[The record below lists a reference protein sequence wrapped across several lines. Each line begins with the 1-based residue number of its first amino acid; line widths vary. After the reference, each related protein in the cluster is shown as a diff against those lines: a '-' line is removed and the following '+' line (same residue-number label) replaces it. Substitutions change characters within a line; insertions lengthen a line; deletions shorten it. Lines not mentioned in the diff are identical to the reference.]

1 MSKIPPQLR
10 QSLSALLQTAT
21 AFAFR
26 HLPGPQGL
34 EDFLACRQHFVQRFL
49 KISGALREWLA
60 YLRNILF
67 EALFYLLSKELF
79 ERSVAETLRVLGGMV
94 GDDVG
99 DQSASES
106 LGALVGILRKKRVQR
121 TSSTSITRRG
131 RWDGCR
137 GGRTWGDRRSGRCS
151 RRHKRWRRG
160 PRRCR
165 RWRKRRRGW
174 HGRAGR
180 LRTDGRRGLWRIE
193 FGQSR

>member
-79 ERSVAETLRVLGGMV
+79 ECSVAETLRVFGGMV
-94 GDDVG
+94 GDDIR
-99 DQSASES
+99 DQGASES
-106 LGALVGILRKKRVQR
+106 LRALVWILGEKRVQGA
-121 TSSTSITRRG
+121 SSAAIT
-131 RWDGCR
+131 
-137 GGRTWGDRRSGRCS
+137 
-151 RRHKRWRRG
+151 
-160 PRRCR
+160 CR
-165 RWRKRRRGW
+165 RR
-174 HGRAGR
+174 
-180 LRTDGRRGLWRIE
+180 
-193 FGQSR
+193 

>member
-67 EALFYLLSKELF
+67 EALFYLLSKELL
-79 ERSVAETLRVLGGMV
+79 ERSVAESFRVLGWMV
-94 GDDVG
+94 GDDVR
-99 DQSASES
+99 DQSASEP
-106 LGALVGILRKKRVQR
+106 LGALVGVLGEKRVQR
-121 TSSTSITRRG
+121 TSSTSIARRG
-131 RWDGCR
+131 
-137 GGRTWGDRRSGRCS
+137 
-151 RRHKRWRRG
+151 
-160 PRRCR
+160 
-165 RWRKRRRGW
+165 
-174 HGRAGR
+174 
-180 LRTDGRRGLWRIE
+180 
-193 FGQSR
+193 Q

>member
-67 EALFYLLSKELF
+67 EALFYLLSKELL
-79 ERSVAETLRVLGGMV
+79 ERSVAESFRVLGRMV
-94 GDDVG
+94 GNDVR

-106 LGALVGILRKKRVQR
+106 LGALVGILGEKRVQR
-121 TSSTSITRRG
+121 ASSTSIARRG
-131 RWDGCR
+131 R
-137 GGRTWGDRRSGRCS
+137 
-151 RRHKRWRRG
+151 
-160 PRRCR
+160 
-165 RWRKRRRGW
+165 
-174 HGRAGR
+174 
-180 LRTDGRRGLWRIE
+180 
-193 FGQSR
+193 